1 MKNLCLSMFI
11 VLLIYSSAESCD
23 QTDPACVASK
33 IFESTV
39 SFRTEGTKKYYCE
52 DNIVSYDFAVAA
64 GKAMS
69 EAMKDQGIDYFRQA
83 YHDFENVKYK
93 IIHEKSNRFL
103 VKVSGSVKAGF
114 AGTGFSKELKVDE
127 TFYLHKEKDS
137 DKYCFPNQ
145 LKIQKSTADSGSKD
159 QKEN

>member
-11 VLLIYSSAESCD
+11 VLFIYSSAESCD

-64 GKAMS
+64 GKSMS
-69 EAMKDQGIDYFRQA
+69 KTMKDQGIDYFKQVH
-83 YHDFENVKYK
+83 HDFENVKYK

-103 VKVSGSVKAGF
+103 IKVFGTVKAGF
-114 AGTGFSKELKVDE
+114 TGTGFSKELKVDE

-145 LKIQKSTADSGSKD
+145 LKIQKNTADSGSKD
-159 QKEN
+159 QKGN